1 MGDMDTHTDTMERD
15 LLMLRLSLRLMLLTT
30 DMLLM
35 PHTPMDMVLV
45 LLLTP
50 DTLPPL
56 LPDLP
61 RDLER
66 GLLSLSMDTEL
77 SQSPEPP
84 LDTDLLPMALPRDT
98 PALPAPSRL
107 SPDSTKKSTQ

>member
-1 MGDMDTHTDTMERD
+1 MARGLLMLSQRLMPTTDMDMPHTLMDTEELMDMDTHTDTMARGP
-15 LLMLRLSLRLMLLTT
+15 LMLSQRLMLLTT

-84 LDTDLLPMALPRDT
+84 LDTDL
-98 PALPAPSRL
+98 
-107 SPDSTKKSTQ
+107 